1 MSNLCP
7 AGRLS
12 LFKLLNRFLVI
23 LLFKDQNAG
32 VNDCGVPKVF
42 VYDLSQLNICICNV
56 THN

>member
-12 LFKLLNRFLVI
+12 LFKLLKRILVI

-32 VNDCGVPKVF
+32 VNDCGVPKIF
-42 VYDLSQLNICICNV
+42 CL
-56 THN
+56 